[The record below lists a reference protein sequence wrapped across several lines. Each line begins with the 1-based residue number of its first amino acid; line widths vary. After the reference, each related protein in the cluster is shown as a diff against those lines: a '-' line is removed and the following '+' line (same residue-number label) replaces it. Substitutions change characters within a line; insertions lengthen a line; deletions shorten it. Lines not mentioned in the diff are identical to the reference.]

1 MDTDDP
7 RILGTFVMIPKRKA
21 AKLSQ
26 SNRSDHPMTSRQ
38 VAWWHA
44 TWAQFT
50 DLGFREAVTGF
61 VCAGENKSIGSTR
74 TCSTRPVVQRL
85 HRARRRKLCAGWV
98 SEFNKTLDATR
109 RPGVMLSRY
118 LYLDILLEFLQIF

>member
-26 SNRSDHPMTSRQ
+26 SNRSDHPMTSRR

-74 TCSTRPVVQRL
+74 TCSTRPVVQPTRDYIEL
-85 HRARRRKLCAGWV
+85 DDESCA
-98 SEFNKTLDATR
+98 
-109 RPGVMLSRY
+109 PGG
-118 LYLDILLEFLQIF
+118 FLNLIKR